1 MKMRIECSAKFYK
14 QLLTD
19 LKALN
24 NMTTSNANTQPS
36 TSSSNSLKNSKQNQT
51 GKKSKNK
58 QQNKEN
64 SSDLNEENATNESS
78 AQSSSQPI
86 TGADSLVVEND
97 EVNGTECEIILL
109 IDPGLIKKVQ
119 ETVLSVCKGQA
130 VCDVVSLKETVEG
143 DEIIT

>member
-24 NMTTSNANTQPS
+24 NMTTSNANTQPA

-58 QQNKEN
+58 QNKEN

>member
-1 MKMRIECSAKFYK
+1 MG
-14 QLLTD
+14 
-19 LKALN
+19 
-24 NMTTSNANTQPS
+24 
-36 TSSSNSLKNSKQNQT
+36 KN
-51 GKKSKNK
+51 SKNK
-58 QQNKEN
+58 QPNNENIQETNGATSSTTNEN
-64 SSDLNEENATNESS
+64 SSSN
-78 AQSSSQPI
+78 QPI
-86 TGADSLVVEND
+86 TSNDSLIVESD